1 MVNIVL
7 PVHPILTEAVAPAVP
22 PEASRTDLHRVISVR
37 VFRMIPTKGARGVA
51 QPCFERAAIHRPS
64 VGRQRW
70 PEPAAGSIQTTTI
83 NPCVIGQGSQS
94 LRPGGTDLD
103 LLLPIAAVVAGFVAL
118 VWGADR
124 FVEGSAAT
132 AQNLG
137 VSPLVIGLTIVGF
150 GTSAPELLV
159 SSFAAAAGSEGLAIG
174 NAIGSNTTNCSLVLG
189 AAVLVSPVTI
199 PKEILGR
206 ELPILF
212 AIMLGTGVLLYDG
225 TLSRADGF
233 LLLGSL
239 GLLVGWIVWSGVRAG
254 RRDSET
260 ADAVSEMSGRMTG
273 AWAAV
278 WLAIGL
284 VVLLVSARLVVWG
297 AASLAG
303 QLGIGELVIGLTV
316 VALGTSLPEL
326 AATIVSAVK
335 QEHELALGN
344 IVGSNMFNTLG
355 VLGLPGAICPGPV
368 DETVLGRDYPAM
380 LAVTAL
386 VGLLG
391 WKFGLGGR
399 RLGRVSGSA
408 LLLIYVA
415 YIAMLADRGLVH
427 LAS

>member
-1 MVNIVL
+1 
-7 PVHPILTEAVAPAVP
+7 
-22 PEASRTDLHRVISVR
+22 
-37 VFRMIPTKGARGVA
+37 MI
-51 QPCFERAAIHRPS
+51 
-64 VGRQRW
+64 
-70 PEPAAGSIQTTTI
+70 
-83 NPCVIGQGSQS
+83 
-94 LRPGGTDLD
+94 
-103 LLLPIAAVVAGFVAL
+103 AGFIAL

-132 AQNLG
+132 ARNLG

-159 SSFAAAAGSEGLAIG
+159 SSIAAFSGSESLAIG

-212 AIMLGTGVLLYDG
+212 AILMGTGILLYDG

-233 LLLGSL
+233 LLLSSL
-239 GLLVGWIVWSGVRAG
+239 GLLVGWIVWSGVKAG

-260 ADAVSEMSGRMTG
+260 TDAVSEMSEGMSG
-273 AWAAV
+273 AWAAL
-278 WLAIGL
+278 WLAVGL
-284 VVLLVSARLVVWG
+284 IVLLISARMVVWG
-297 AASLAG
+297 ASSLARH
-303 QLGIGELVIGLTV
+303 LGIDELVIGLTV

-355 VLGLPGAICPGPV
+355 VLGLPGAISPGPV
-368 DETVLGRDYPAM
+368 DNIVLARDYPAM

-399 RLGRVSGSA
+399 RVGRVSGTI
-408 LLLIYVA
+408 LLIAYAA
-415 YIAMLADRGLVH
+415 YITMLANGGVMH
-427 LAS
+427 LTR